1 MRPILSV
8 ATAALMLSV
17 VTSSAAL
24 AQKKNT
30 DAAKASRAEAKQSLN
45 DSFDRCVSLA
55 KSRGYSRSDLEDN
68 RAAARNFVVRCM
80 QGRQR

>member
-1 MRPILSV
+1 MRSILSV
-8 ATAALMLSV
+8 AAAAIMVSAI
-17 VTSSAAL
+17 TWSAAF
-24 AQKKNT
+24 AQNTNT
-30 DAAKASRAEAKQSLN
+30 DAAKASRAQARQSLN

-80 QGRQR
+80 QGKQR

>member
-1 MRPILSV
+1 MRSILSV
-8 ATAALMLSV
+8 AAAALMVSA
-17 VTSSAAL
+17 VTSGVAF

-30 DAAKASRAEAKQSLN
+30 DAAKASRAQAAQSLN

-80 QGRQR
+80 QGKQR

>member
-1 MRPILSV
+1 MRSILSV
-8 ATAALMLSV
+8 AAAALMVSA
-17 VTSSAAL
+17 VTSSL
-24 AQKKNT
+24 AFAQNRNT
-30 DAAKASRAEAKQSLN
+30 NAAKASRAEARQSLN

-80 QGRQR
+80 QGKQR

>member
-1 MRPILSV
+1 MRSILSV
-8 ATAALMLSV
+8 AAAAVMV
-17 VTSSAAL
+17 CAVTSSVAF

-30 DAAKASRAEAKQSLN
+30 DAAKASRAEAGRSLN

-80 QGRQR
+80 QGKQR